1 MSDNN
6 NTAYRPRHWRWWWTM
21 PLLIFVGIVGPG
33 LATAHAD
40 PIPQPVINYTA
51 HNAGRVCAALDAAP
65 TFPGISNTLDS
76 IQRETGF
83 NPLYSADVLVLSVD
97 AVCPR
102 HLPLLQN
109 FVNTYAPSTSPAAT
123 TGGQVI

>member
-1 MSDNN
+1 
-6 NTAYRPRHWRWWWTM
+6 M

-33 LATAHAD
+33 MAAAHAD
-40 PIPQPVINYTA
+40 PIPQPVINYAA
-51 HNAGRVCAALDAAP
+51 HNASRVCAALDAAP

-109 FVNTYAPSTSPAAT
+109 FVNTYAPATAPAAS

>member
-1 MSDNN
+1 MK
-6 NTAYRPRHWRWWWTM
+6 PWRWWWTM
-21 PLLIFVGIVGPG
+21 PLLIFAGIVGPG
-33 LATAHAD
+33 MAAAHAD
-40 PIPQPVINYTA
+40 PIPQPVINYAA
-51 HNAGRVCAALDAAP
+51 HNASRVCAALDAAP

-109 FVNTYAPSTSPAAT
+109 FVNTYAPATTPAAT